1 MAKINIMDSEDIE
14 ITTQNEETQD
24 KCNKILNI
32 IDVGLKDINILAD
45 INNKVNLT
53 SERVSKTNTDNSI
66 KLKNAETDAQKEKN
80 RHDEEMAKIENEWKK
95 ISDAAADRDRRLSFI
110 QCQIEKF
117 QAEYE
122 KYMAL
127 ETREFLNDTVTS
139 RLESLRKVIMELTKE
154 LNKT

>member
-95 ISDAAADRDRRLSFI
+95 ISNTAADRERRLSFI
-110 QCQIEKF
+110 QGQILGFQKEYDKYMGYDTEKF
-117 QAEYE
+117 
-122 KYMAL
+122 L
-127 ETREFLNDTVTS
+127 SDTVTS

-154 LNKT
+154 LNRA